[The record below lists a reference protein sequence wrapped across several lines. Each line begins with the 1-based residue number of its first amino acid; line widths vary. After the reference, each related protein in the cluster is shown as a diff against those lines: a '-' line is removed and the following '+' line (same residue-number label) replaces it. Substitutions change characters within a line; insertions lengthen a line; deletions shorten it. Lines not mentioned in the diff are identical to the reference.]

1 MASMA
6 QRGNT
11 PSTQMARQYWS
22 QHNWDNMERLR
33 MLDPYAEPRNVS
45 GERLESQLPIQG
57 TSVLSKASPVR
68 MLHLMRQG
76 SLAQVAKEFQ
86 NYKNMG
92 GDINER
98 MLEDYISP
106 GVRELDTFLH
116 VALRHSNREVAK
128 FLMVNGADA
137 SVQNWHLETAR
148 MVAEGVGLA
157 YLVEQMGQGGTETKW
172 GGATLNNFAHPTQVA
187 PQRSIIEAHYA
198 WREGAPKTVAPTKAV
213 FTYHAGSNAMSTR
226 KPVPAPLPHQRE
238 NGPSAAVHGRP
249 GSRPHH
255 HSTSS
260 PMSHITGTRDFT
272 KSHSGIGFRSYG
284 PAGAPPPPAV
294 AGTKF
299 AGAR

>member
-1 MASMA
+1 MGAAASSRLLSQASTMASMA

-57 TSVLSKASPVR
+57 TSVLTTANPMR

-76 SLAQVAKEFQ
+76 SLTQVAKEYQ
-86 NYKNMG
+86 NYKNAG

-116 VALRHSNREVAK
+116 VALRHGNSEVAK
-128 FLMVNGADA
+128 FLMVNGSDA
-137 SVQNWHLETAR
+137 GIQNWHLETPL
-148 MVAEGVGLA
+148 MVAEGVGLT
-157 YLVEQMGQGGTETKW
+157 YLVQQMGQGGAETKW
-172 GGATLNNFAHPTQVA
+172 GGATLNKFANPIQVA
-187 PQRSIIEAHYA
+187 PQRSIVEAHYA

-213 FTYHAGSNAMSTR
+213 FTYHQGSNAMSTR
-226 KPVPAPLPHQRE
+226 KPVPAPLPYQRE
-238 NGPSAAVHGRP
+238 NGPSAAVHGRS
-249 GSRPHH
+249 GSRAHH
-255 HSTSS
+255 HS
-260 PMSHITGTRDFT
+260 
-272 KSHSGIGFRSYG
+272 SGYRSYG

-294 AGTKF
+294 AGTKH